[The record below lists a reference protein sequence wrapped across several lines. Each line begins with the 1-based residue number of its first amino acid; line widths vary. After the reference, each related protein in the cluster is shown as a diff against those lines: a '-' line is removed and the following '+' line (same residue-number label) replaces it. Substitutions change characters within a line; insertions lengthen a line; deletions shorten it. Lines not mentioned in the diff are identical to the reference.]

1 MTITKSN
8 PTVPTPPESR
18 ELSDREIQSAVARE
32 ARITALREAVAT
44 LIDHGNSYDRSELLE
59 ALQQATDRSHRTLQ
73 QGFLGVVR
81 DYLIWYGG
89 KFSGGWYDLRN
100 EAAVKWCAGLAD
112 WDSKR
117 GGYEFPLI

>member
-44 LIDHGNSYDRSELLE
+44 LIDHGNRYDRSELLE
-59 ALQQATDRSHRTLQ
+59 AFQQATDRSHRILQ